1 MTGSFDLRTV
11 FAHLKASGAEPV
23 KTGPDFWAGLAS
35 GERRYPGRLAMILP
49 MTEDFPQWERHPA
62 GEELIVMLSGVCTL
76 ILETDAGETRTRLDA
91 GKAVLVPT
99 GAWHRAE
106 VVEPGEALFVTEGEG
121 SEHKPL

>member
-23 KTGPDFWAGLAS
+23 EAGPDFWAELAS

-49 MTEDFPQWERHPA
+49 MTEDFAHWERHPA

-76 ILETDAGETRTRLDA
+76 IIETEAGETRTRLEA
-91 GKAVLVPT
+91 GRAVLVPA

-106 VVEPGEALFVTEGEG
+106 VVESGEALFVTEGEG

>member
-23 KTGPDFWAGLAS
+23 ETGPDFWAELAS
-35 GERRYPGRLAMILP
+35 GERCYPGRLAMILP
-49 MTEDFPQWERHPA
+49 MTEDFPHWERHPA

-76 ILETDAGETRTRLDA
+76 ILETEAGETRTRLEA
-91 GKAVLVPT
+91 GRAVLVPA

-121 SEHKPL
+121 SDHKPL